1 MIQGKKDSST
11 KYFSISLVRLAL
23 FSILT
28 FGFYDMYWF
37 YKHWKAIKEQ
47 EGLKISP
54 LARSLWG
61 SGCLYCYSLF
71 KRVIKSAK
79 SNDYPKNHSA
89 FGLSTLYLLPKI
101 FTAPLCVPLC
111 KLLKLL
117 TNIGNPSFYL
127 CLVFLVFSASL
138 PALLL
143 IQKMI
148 NFNNKKI
155 KDFTE
160 AKRKFSIAEAA
171 VVLIGVLCF
180 TGYLGQIVNYYDD
193 RTLSSRLTEEALALN
208 VQDIKQASIDQKTKI
223 INNTV
228 TQIKKDI
235 TLPAQIDNATTLID
249 ISAGPNAI
257 RYHYRISNAF
267 NHKFSNISSLKTQ
280 LITKA
285 CQDQDT
291 IQILDTSINLEY
303 YYDLDMSEKY
313 LISLN
318 QGDCSE

>member
-1 MIQGKKDSST
+1 
-11 KYFSISLVRLAL
+11 
-23 FSILT
+23 
-28 FGFYDMYWF
+28 
-37 YKHWKAIKEQ
+37 
-47 EGLKISP
+47 
-54 LARSLWG
+54 
-61 SGCLYCYSLF
+61 
-71 KRVIKSAK
+71 
-79 SNDYPKNHSA
+79 
-89 FGLSTLYLLPKI
+89 
-101 FTAPLCVPLC
+101 
-111 KLLKLL
+111 
-117 TNIGNPSFYL
+117 
-127 CLVFLVFSASL
+127 
-138 PALLL
+138 
-143 IQKMI
+143 MI
-148 NFNNKKI
+148 NFNSKKI

-160 AKRKFSIAEAA
+160 AKRRFSIAEAA

-193 RTLSSRLTEEALALN
+193 RTLSSRLTEEAFALN
-208 VQDIKQASIDQKTKI
+208 IQDIKQASIDQKTKI

-313 LISLN
+313 LISLS